1 MTINELKKRLKSIC
15 EKQEV
20 IRLDL
25 FGSRARSQGRE
36 GNDYDFIVEL
46 SEAAPAEYSKRF
58 FGLLHALEDELNS
71 PIDLLTYNSLNR
83 KSLRNSIAKE
93 KVSLYER

>member
-1 MTINELKKRLKSIC
+1 MGIEELRNQLKGIC
-15 EKQEV
+15 AKQGV
-20 IRLDL
+20 LRLDL
-25 FGSRARSQGRE
+25 FGSRARSQGGE

-46 SEAAPAEYSKRF
+46 PDAAPTEYSRRF

-71 PIDLLTYNSLNR
+71 PVDLLTYNSLKKESLKR
-83 KSLRNSIAKE
+83 KIAEE